1 MGYDLHITRKEYWF
15 DEEQKI
21 NNISLEEWLSF
32 IQSSN
37 SELELSDA
45 YWIKVPGDATKS
57 QVAPGF
63 CEWTAHPQ
71 DERPWF
77 DYSDGNISTKNPD
90 EPTIKKM
97 ILMAKEFNAK
107 VQGDDGEVYELSP
120 SNEITSRHIV
130 SRLEEETGSKVKKP
144 WWKFW

>member
-1 MGYDLHITRKEYWF
+1 MGYDLHITRKENWSYE
-15 DEEQKI
+15 DQ
-21 NNISLEEWLSF
+21 NSVNISLEEWLAY
-32 IQSSN
+32 IHN
-37 SELELSDA
+37 PESELELSDS
-45 YWIKVPGDATKS
+45 YWVKVPGSETES

-77 DYSDGNISTKNPD
+77 AYSEGNISTKNPD

-97 ILMAKEFNAK
+97 LSIAKEFNAK

-120 SNEITSRHIV
+120 NN
-130 SRLEEETGSKVKKP
+130 
-144 WWKFW
+144 